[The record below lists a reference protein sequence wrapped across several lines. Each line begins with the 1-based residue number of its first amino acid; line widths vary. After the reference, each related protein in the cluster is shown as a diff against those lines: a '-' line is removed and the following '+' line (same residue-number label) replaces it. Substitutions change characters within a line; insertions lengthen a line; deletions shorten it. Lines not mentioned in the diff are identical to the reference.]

1 MERESEDALENRQSG
16 NLEKV
21 LLTVGKGVGTPDFMK
36 RFWCNAGDAN
46 GVAG

>member
-16 NLEKV
+16 NSERFV
-21 LLTVGKGVGTPDFMK
+21 LTVGKRVGTFDPSK

-46 GVAG
+46 GVAE